1 MPRMASWDDKQY
13 LKFEEERTRP
23 ASELLARVRLD
34 VVTYVID
41 LGCGPG
47 NSTRLLRNRWPS
59 ARVVG
64 VDNSIEMVQRARADW
79 PTGEWSHSDAQRFSP
94 DCPADLIFAN
104 ALFQWVPDHDS
115 VLPRLVDQLRV
126 GGVLAVQMP
135 YNFSEPSHR
144 FMREL
149 GTPWDGRFEGVRSV
163 SPVLTPEYY
172 YDLLAPRSNC
182 IEIWR
187 TTYEHV
193 MLDVA
198 SIVDWVKGTGI
209 RPYLAVLSEEEQT
222 AYLNQYSRAIDAA
235 YPRRADGKRLFSFPR
250 IFIVAVR

>member
-1 MPRMASWDDKQY
+1 MPPWDDKQY
-13 LKFEEERTRP
+13 LKFEDERTRP
-23 ASELLARVRLD
+23 ASELLARVPLD
-34 VVTYVID
+34 VPTCVID

-64 VDNSIEMVQRARADW
+64 VDSSPEMLQRARVDW
-79 PTGEWSHSDAQRFSP
+79 PTGDWRCSDAQDFSP
-94 DCPADLIFAN
+94 DGPADLIFAN

-115 VLPRLVDQLRV
+115 VFPRLVDQLRV

-144 FMREL
+144 LMREL
-149 GTPWDGRFEGVRSV
+149 GTPWGGRVEGVRAV

-172 YDLLAPRSNC
+172 YDLLAPRTTRVD
-182 IEIWR
+182 IWR

-193 MLDVA
+193 MPDVA

-209 RPYLAVLSEEEQT
+209 RPYLAVLSEEEQ
-222 AYLNQYSRAIDAA
+222 AEYLVQYSRAIDEA
-235 YPRRADGKRLFSFPR
+235 YPQRADGKRLFSFPR